1 MNQGPKT
8 VLLATTNAGKRAEF
22 QRLLPPDVQVLT
34 LSDVGLILPPEEG
47 TTFAETA
54 SAKACFAASRSGL
67 LTIADDSGLE
77 VEALGGAPGI
87 HSARYAGDEATDAA
101 NRDKLLTAMRDVP
114 EPERTARFRCAVAIA
129 DATALVALAVG
140 SCEGVIATAP
150 AGEHGFGY
158 DPIFRLSCGRTMAEL
173 APEEKNQISHRAQAY
188 QAVLPTLLF
197 EIALHG
203 SSHRGGSR

>member
-1 MNQGPKT
+1 MNQGLKT
-8 VLLATTNAGKRAEF
+8 VLLATKNAGKRAEF

-34 LSDVGLILPPEEG
+34 LSDVGLVLPPEEG

-67 LTIADDSGLE
+67 LTISDDSGLE

-114 EPERTARFRCAVAIA
+114 DRERTARFRCAVAIA
-129 DATALVALAVG
+129 DTSGLVALAVG
-140 SCEGVIATAP
+140 SCEGIIATAP
-150 AGEHGFGY
+150 VGEHGFGY

-173 APEEKNQISHRAQAY
+173 TPEEKNQISHRATAY
-188 QAVLPTLLF
+188 QAVLPTLLL
-197 EIALHG
+197 EIALQG
-203 SSHRGGSR
+203 ASHRGESR